1 MINKFWRKHQERIQ
15 AWLNE
20 TATFLI
26 KRQRNRGYSDLTHT
40 FIHKENLASYMF
52 AHALPKG
59 MYPELR
65 NNVNNIIFVD
75 SMAQHQRVDE
85 QVAWNH
91 QLVLSLIQK
100 WKLAEYL
107 RMQRDKEHKN
117 RVPLDLYD
125 VL

>member
-1 MINKFWRKHQERIQ
+1 MINKFWRKHQERIK
-15 AWLNE
+15 AWLSE

-26 KRQRNRGYSDLTHT
+26 KWQINRGYSDLTHT

-65 NNVNNIIFVD
+65 NNANNIIFVD

>member
-1 MINKFWRKHQERIQ
+1 
-15 AWLNE
+15 
-20 TATFLI
+20 
-26 KRQRNRGYSDLTHT
+26 
-40 FIHKENLASYMF
+40 
-52 AHALPKG
+52 